1 MLEHFTDCRHGATAP
16 AQCAARVKA
25 VVRMAG
31 KGLLVGASQDLFDA
45 STGAAAT
52 SSLAAE
58 LLALVK
64 VNTDNKSDTRR
75 LEQGLRQ
82 IKLATQVRTPHTNRS
97 PVVAPSTTVR
107 SQCGGPARAIRRRA
121 TSGQTAGPTTQ
132 TLYHAP
138 PRTHYNIQPLPP
150 AARMLPPLRRRVPG

>member
-1 MLEHFTDCRHGATAP
+1 MTILTDCHAAP
-16 AQCAARVKA
+16 AQCAARLKA

-45 STGAAAT
+45 SKGADAT

-64 VNTDNKSDTRR
+64 VNTFDNKSDTRR

-107 SQCGGPARAIRRRA
+107 SQCGGPARAIPFLRS
-121 TSGQTAGPTTQ
+121 SGQIAGPTTQ
-132 TLYHAP
+132 TLYHVP
-138 PRTHYNIQPLPP
+138 PRTH
-150 AARMLPPLRRRVPG
+150 